1 MKRAI
6 GTPLA
11 LFGLLLAAAMVCTTS
26 AQGPKPE
33 APTID
38 PSAPR
43 PATRAADFK
52 ADPPA
57 SAAPA
62 TIPAGGPPPA
72 YRVVTSPDE
81 FPPPYPSGTPP
92 SGIPPAYSA
101 ARSPNGRATPLVVG
115 RYQALSHNGVVILLD
130 TATGECFSHEGAGW
144 REFALPIEPSANPVT
159 ILYPGS
165 GGPEVNTRRV
175 PKPLVPTP
183 RVPTPQATPPQLPAS
198 P

>member
-1 MKRAI
+1 MKRSI

-11 LFGLLLAAAMVCTTS
+11 LFGLLLAAAMVCTTL

-33 APTID
+33 APAVD
-38 PSAPR
+38 PAAPR
-43 PATRAADFK
+43 PAPRAADFK

-72 YRVVTSPDE
+72 YSAVTSDE
-81 FPPPYPSGTPP
+81 FPPPYDVGKSAEGVPTLPR
-92 SGIPPAYSA
+92 A
-101 ARSPNGRATPLVVG
+101 ARSTSGRATPLVVG

-165 GGPEVNTRRV
+165 DGPEVNTRRV